1 MKRILK
7 RTAIA
12 LILLVPLVMVTV
24 AAGIATAWF
33 KPEWVLT
40 DERQQWLFDRFAASF
55 FTQKPEHLGLEIL
68 PNGPFGKKIKIDL
81 SPFCLKTPESCFE
94 KTHVEFAF
102 RFVSWKK
109 IRLDEIGPVEIV
121 NHFIRIPESSKTEK
135 SEPSSFSIWD
145 HLEIPPDLTVRQLRV
160 ESPQVTLPGKT
171 PIVGAVSIQGEDS
184 SRLQVDASAKNA
196 EGLQLKAQIAT
207 GFTYG
212 EKNDFH
218 AKLEAR
224 NGSSN
229 SNSWKIKGSLD
240 GSVLWTHLSTDLR
253 GGLVI
258 QRMIPWVDTLSVK
271 NLVIHRDQTLKLS
284 ADLET
289 RLEPRLNWEA
299 RVSALPKVKFKTDL
313 TGKLNVVEKNDSY
326 QYQVRIGPLSQKG
339 IDLTAILE
347 GGVPFL
353 KGVEYRYGLQRAL
366 VKLDVPDFQNL
377 VRHLRK
383 TSSAIPAPFS
393 ALKGSIHLQ
402 AGNEDANLEQDTLPL
417 QLITTL
423 DSSEQA
429 VKTQSNGTLVFDPHT
444 KRIRVNGET
453 RIELVRFT
461 LPDLDLLTPQPALS
475 TDSRIVS
482 LKKLKKEEKKT
493 VEEAEPDPSKA
504 KFDFAWKVTTVPS
517 GIQVN
522 YPVFHPY
529 APAQVSWNIGVARN
543 QSENDGEIDLLP
555 FDVEY
560 LSRKAHVDH
569 LRYYLKKDEKI
580 FHYDGKLTIP
590 KTDYTL
596 TVAVYDE
603 SGKPK
608 VEFSSEPPLSQAD
621 IISVLLFNQTTSELT
636 PDESNSVANTQAAVT
651 NRALGLFSIWA
662 LSSTPIEAVNFNPST
677 KVYSARVKLANGL
690 TATIGTD
697 WENTQEVALRK
708 RIGRN
713 WVLSTMVQTDKETN
727 TESKKTL
734 LEWFK
739 RF

>member
-7 RTAIA
+7 RTAVA
-12 LILLVPLVMVTV
+12 LLLVIPLVIVTL
-24 AAGIATAWF
+24 AAGIATAWL
-33 KPEWVLT
+33 KPKWVLT
-40 DERQQWLFDRFAASF
+40 DERQQWLFDRFAASL

-68 PNGPFGKKIKIDL
+68 PNGWFGKKIKIEL
-81 SPFCLKTPESCFE
+81 SPFCLKTPKSCFE

-109 IRLDEIGPVEIV
+109 IRLDEIGPVEV
-121 NHFIRIPESSKTEK
+121 LNRFITLPESSKTQPK
-135 SEPSSFSIWD
+135 TEPGFSIWD
-145 HLEIPPDLTVRQLRV
+145 HLEIPADLTIRQLRV
-160 ESPQVTLPGKT
+160 ESPQITLPGKN
-171 PIVGAVSIQGEDS
+171 PLVGAVSIQGEDS
-184 SRLQVDASAKNA
+184 SRLQIDASAKNA

-218 AKLEAR
+218 AKLEAQ
-224 NGSSN
+224 NGPDG
-229 SNSWKIKGSLD
+229 WKIDGALD
-240 GSVLWTHLSTDLR
+240 GSVLWTRLSADLR
-253 GGLVI
+253 GGLSI
-258 QRMIPWVDTLSVK
+258 KRMIPWVDTLSVK

-299 RVSALPKVKFKTDL
+299 RVSALPKVKFRTDL

-326 QYQVRIGPLSQKG
+326 QYQVRVGPLSQKG

-347 GGVPFL
+347 GGFPFP
-353 KGVEYRYGLQRAL
+353 KGLEYRYGLQRAL
-366 VKLDVPDFQNL
+366 VKLDVPDFQKL
-377 VRHLRK
+377 VRHLRT

-402 AGNEDANLEQDTLPL
+402 AGNEDANLEHDTLPL
-417 QLITTL
+417 QLITAL

-444 KRIRVNGET
+444 KRIRVNGGT

-461 LPDLDLLTPQPALS
+461 LPDLDLLTPQPALAN
-475 TDSRIVS
+475 DSRIVS
-482 LKKLKKEEKKT
+482 LKKLKKEEKKE
-493 VEEAEPDPSKA
+493 VEEKELDPSQA
-504 KFDFAWKVTTVPS
+504 KFDFTWKVTTAPS

-529 APAQVSWNIGVARN
+529 APAQVSWNVGVAHN

-560 LSRKAHVDH
+560 LNRKAHVDH
-569 LRYYLKKDEKI
+569 LRYYLKKGEKI

-596 TVAVYDE
+596 TVVVFDE

-608 VEFSSEPPLSQAD
+608 VEFSSEPPLSQD
-621 IISVLLFNQTTSELT
+621 NIISLLLFNQTTNELT

-662 LSSTPIEAVNFNPST
+662 LSSTPIEAVNFNPTT